1 LLPLFN
7 HKKEQLNM
15 THHLLPDKA
24 AFVRLH
30 TILQILPISKSTWL
44 TGIKSGHFPKPVRL
58 GKRITAWR
66 VEDIRKLINGPE
78 DGGE

>member
-1 LLPLFN
+1 MKDN
-7 HKKEQLNM
+7 Q
-15 THHLLPDKA
+15 HHLLLDNV

-30 TILQILPISKSTWL
+30 TILQILPISRSTWL

-66 VEDIRKLINGPE
+66 VEDIRKLINKDYE
-78 DGGE
+78 

>member
-1 LLPLFN
+1 MQN
-7 HKKEQLNM
+7 N
-15 THHLLPDKA
+15 LLPDKA

-30 TILQILPISKSTWL
+30 TILKLFPISRSAWL
-44 TGIKSGHFPKPVRL
+44 EGIKSGHFPRPVRL

-78 DGGE
+78 DGGESWN